1 MSTHYIAQGNS
12 MSQYRKKSNLK
23 DSIISLVVVLVI
35 LGGAVAAIINQY
47 SEVDLSKKE
56 LEELRAEVKL
66 EQVELLNKK
75 DEWALKV
82 EEDQDSIA
90 IKREELKLEIGNF
103 EAIKASF
110 ESGLEVEKEKFGE
123 ESIKEIER
131 TVQAGFDLKIAQH
144 KKYQEQLKSSVTL
157 AEKKIVKLEEKNKSL
172 KAQTAKYKKQLT
184 SASKK
189 LAVAKQQLA
198 AKNKSAT
205 KSTSVAKTTTSS
217 STKSASNEVAKAKRD
232 VAKLMDK
239 LTKLNVDLKKPN
251 WCDKAYTQRFNQ
263 ANNILNA
270 IKAMVKRYDLGDSY
284 RAFISSNTRT
294 AGDSDGWCNGVKV
307 Q

>member
-1 MSTHYIAQGNS
+1 

-56 LEELRAEVKL
+56 LEELRAEIKL
-66 EQVELLNKK
+66 EQVELLNQK
-75 DEWALKV
+75 DEWALKL
-82 EEDQDSIA
+82 EEEQDSLS
-90 IKREELKLEIGNF
+90 IKGEELKLEIGNF

-110 ESGLEVEKEKFGE
+110 ESELEVKKEQFGE
-123 ESIKEIER
+123 ENIKEIER
-131 TVQAGFDLKIAQH
+131 TVQAEFDLKIAQH

-157 AEKKIVKLEEKNKSL
+157 AEKKVVKLEEKNKSL
-172 KAQTAKYKKQLT
+172 KAQAAKYKKQLT

-189 LAVAKQQLA
+189 LATATQQLA
-198 AKNKSAT
+198 AYKKTT
-205 KSTSVAKTTTSS
+205 KTTSVAKTTTSS
-217 STKSASNEVAKAKRD
+217 SSKSKSDDVAKAKKD

-239 LTKLNVDLKKPN
+239 LNKLNVDLKKPN

-263 ANNILNA
+263 ANHILSA
-270 IKAMVKRYDLGDSY
+270 IEAMVKRYNLSDTY
-284 RAFISSNTRT
+284 KAFLSANTRT
-294 AGDSDGWCNGVKV
+294 PGDSDGWCNGVKV